1 MFLSLFCGTLTP
13 MDNQEETNGEKT
25 HFPRKTLLLIIFLIF
40 AAGGLST
47 LAIYIN
53 NAPRFLTPT
62 PTPIKVIADT
72 VLTISKTPQKQSS
85 ASAYKTDVLIDTGEN
100 KVTKAQL
107 ELNFDPNLITNIDIN
122 QGPFFANGQVILK
135 NIDLENGRISFA
147 IAQGSDENG
156 VTGSGVLATIL
167 FYASKNLPLGGI
179 ISINFEPKTQVSA
192 LDTSSSVLKSAIGAS
207 FALTKA
213 PIKISSGSSTFKPI
227 ATQSGH

>member
-1 MFLSLFCGTLTP
+1 ME
-13 MDNQEETNGEKT
+13 NEEEETTETEKKKSNG
-25 HFPRKTLLLIIFLIF
+25 FPKKTLLLIIFLF
-40 AAGGLST
+40 FVAGGLST
-47 LAIYIN
+47 VALYIN
-53 NAPRFLTPT
+53 NAPKLPIPT

-72 VLTISKTPQKQSS
+72 VLTISKTPQKLSS

-107 ELNFDPNLITNIDIN
+107 ELNFDPNLITNVDIN
-122 QGPFFANGQVILK
+122 QGSFFANGQVILK

-156 VTGSGVLATIL
+156 VTGGGVLATIL
-167 FYASKNLPLGGI
+167 FSATKNLPLGGI

-213 PIKISSGSSTFKPI
+213 PIKISSGSSAFNS
-227 ATQSGH
+227 SGTNSAR